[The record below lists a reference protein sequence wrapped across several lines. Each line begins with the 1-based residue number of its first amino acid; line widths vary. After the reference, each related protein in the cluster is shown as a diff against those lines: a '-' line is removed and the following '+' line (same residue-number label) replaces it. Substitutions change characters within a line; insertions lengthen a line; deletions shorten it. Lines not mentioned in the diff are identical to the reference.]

1 MFPFSNNQKL
11 NALWRSASV
20 CSLLFAMVLA
30 ASGCNTL
37 KTPFSKLRSKP
48 SIAEAMPNPQTVY
61 TRIHR
66 GVPGD
71 KTETEDRVQARLGA
85 PTAVA
90 NFVESALPDREP
102 NRQHHVSPESGPPPW
117 GRDSASGLQAQ
128 AIDLGTALHL
138 AGVDNPTINIAREQA
153 QEALA
158 NQLAARSML
167 LPTVNLGGNFRL
179 HRGALQDDPG
189 FLRFPASQSLYL
201 GAGANAIG
209 AGTVAIPGVWAFAH
223 LGDAAYEPLIAQRRV
238 SASQFDSEAVQNS
251 IFLEVSTAYFN
262 LVGAEARLAV
272 LRRAQS
278 EMAELAKITRAFA
291 DAGAGAPA
299 DANRAIANREL
310 ILRQALESAGEVA
323 AASARLARLLSM
335 DPTLALR
342 SPGGFIEPI
351 RFVDESADLEW
362 LLSAAI
368 LTRPELGSQT
378 AGIEIAEA
386 RVKQERIRPWLP
398 TLGIGFSSGFF
409 GGGSDQVVSRFGP
422 MQNRVDLDIVAIWNV
437 QNLGFGNRARA
448 NQSHALVGQA
458 VASHSATLNRI
469 RREVTEAHTAA
480 RAASQQ
486 IKTAKASVTI
496 AEEGFS
502 LEKDRIKLGQGRPIE
517 ALDSLRQLIDARL
530 DLIQAIQ
537 AYDIAQAQLLAAV
550 GNRP

>member
-1 MFPFSNNQKL
+1 MQT
-11 NALWRSASV
+11 A
-20 CSLLFAMVLA
+20 C
-30 ASGCNTL
+30 TL
-37 KTPFSKLRSKP
+37 
-48 SIAEAMPNPQTVY
+48 
-61 TRIHR
+61 IHR
-66 GVPGD
+66 GVPGEIR
-71 KTETEDRVQARLGA
+71 ETGVHVQARLGA

-90 NFVESALPDREP
+90 HFVERALPDRET
-102 NRQHHVSPESGPPPW
+102 NLQQHASLENGLPTWEPG
-117 GRDSASGLQAQ
+117 SASGLQTQ
-128 AIDLGTALHL
+128 PIDLGTALHL
-138 AGVDNPTINIAREQA
+138 AGVENPTINVAREQVR
-153 QEALA
+153 EALA
-158 NQLAARSML
+158 NQLAARSL
-167 LPTVNLGGNFRL
+167 FLPTVNLGGNFRL

-209 AGTVAIPGVWAFAH
+209 AGTVAIPGVWALAH

-238 SASQFDSEAVQNS
+238 RASQLDSEAVQNS
-251 IFLEVSTAYFN
+251 IFLEVSTAYFT

-272 LRRAQS
+272 LRRGQS
-278 EMAELAKITRAFA
+278 EMAELAKVTRAFA

-299 DANRAIANREL
+299 DANRAKANMEL
-310 ILRQALESAGEVA
+310 TFRQAFESAGEVTA
-323 AASARLARLLSM
+323 TSARLARLLNM
-335 DPTLALR
+335 DPKFELR
-342 SPGGFIEPI
+342 SPGGLIEPI
-351 RFVDESADLEW
+351 RFVDESADLEG

-368 LTRPELGSQT
+368 LARPELGSQR

-448 NQSHALVGQA
+448 NQSYALVGQA
-458 VASHSATLNRI
+458 VASHSATLNRV
-469 RREVTEAHTAA
+469 RQEVTEAHTAA

-486 IKTAKASVTI
+486 IKIAKASVTI

-530 DLIQAIQ
+530 DLIQAVQ
-537 AYDIAQAQLLAAV
+537 AYDIAQARLLAAL